1 MSPTC
6 PGGSRAS
13 RQVLAPLVAARMGSI
28 ACGFN
33 LPVLVDLSTYCLYII
48 YIYICIY
55 NHIYI
60 LIYIYISIQYR
71 RIYIYYI
78 YILYIFIHVYTVYV
92 YIIYSMFSMMTW
104 HKTHIDVEDHHFPL
118 WERREVGVPW
128 FKDRFGH
135 KRIEKWNS
143 TKLVIYYSSILFMFL
158 ATICHI
164 AICLHVLHIWGNMP
178 LNVGH
183 RLHFR
188 YMNFPVKF

>member
-6 PGGSRAS
+6 PGGSRAA

-28 ACGFN
+28 ACGVN
-33 LPVLVDLSTYCLYII
+33 LPMLVDLSTYCLYII
-48 YIYICIY
+48 YIYAY
-55 NHIYI
+55 
-60 LIYIYISIQYR
+60 IYIYPYSTGVSV
-71 RIYIYYI
+71 YIYI
-78 YILYIFIHVYTVYV
+78 YILYIFIITCLYNYMYTLYTVY
-92 YIIYSMFSMMTW
+92 FSMMTW
-104 HKTHIDVEDHHFPL
+104 HKTRIDVEDHHFPL

-143 TKLVIYYSSILFMFL
+143 TKLVIYYSAILFMFL

-164 AICLHVLHIWGNMP
+164 AICLHVLHIWGNVP

-188 YMNFPVKF
+188 YMNFPVRF